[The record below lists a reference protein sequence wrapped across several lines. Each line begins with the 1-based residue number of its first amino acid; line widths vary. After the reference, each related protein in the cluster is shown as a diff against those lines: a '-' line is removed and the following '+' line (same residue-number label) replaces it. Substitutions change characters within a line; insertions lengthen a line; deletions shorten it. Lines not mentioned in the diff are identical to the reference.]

1 MCIHSPQTSPPRT
14 SSSQR
19 CTVVGYNA
27 HMLCASLHDLNFA
40 FSRLEIL
47 MFDFPSHSF
56 IKPCM
61 AFPNMASGE
70 ATLYHSSNQSAYLL
84 RLYYAAFLS
93 WIFFTFGIS
102 HTAAAAA
109 AVAAA
114 TTTTT
119 TASAREVA
127 HSWSAN
133 PCLVRIYLGIA

>member
-1 MCIHSPQTSPPRT
+1 MCIHSPQMSPPRT
-14 SSSQR
+14 SCSQR

-40 FSRLEIL
+40 FSRLESS
-47 MFDFPSHSF
+47 MFDFRSHSF

-61 AFPNMASGE
+61 AFSNMASGE

-102 HTAAAAA
+102 RTAAAAA
-109 AVAAA
+109 AAA
-114 TTTTT
+114 TTI

-127 HSWSAN
+127 QSWSAN
-133 PCLVRIYLGIA
+133 PCLVRIYLGVA